1 MVIAV
6 KIINTY
12 PLYTCY
18 HPSPLPTLP
27 LSSPTSQVNVTL
39 HCYSCSPH
47 SVSYT
52 ASVTADLPERVT
64 GLSEELLTVE
74 NGTVVTI
81 LAPWINTSIV
91 IHRTESHLSLTLQVP
106 EPLTREGEVA
116 GLCSEGCLAGYE
128 VEPDV
133 VEFPEYEC
141 GENKMSVL
149 VMCVNLGLTRPP
161 VGTMLYSKLCSYDI
175 LLTHDLSLLS
185 LYVALNQDA
194 LALSDETTPPI
205 TVPTTS
211 KTPPT
216 TPEPTSQMV
225 SSVIIFST
233 TFPLSLSCD
242 TPPSTTSQQLHITL
256 APIRRTPAPPPPS
269 ITTPTSASTTHTQ
282 HIAFN
287 TPSSSPG
294 STSSVVSVA
303 EIQLVVTAVLLV
315 VCACMCVCMCV
326 RGCRSRKSMTVKSE
340 SLSLSLSL
348 SLSHH
353 VSCKEHMTIL
363 ERYAAI

>member
-1 MVIAV
+1 M
-6 KIINTY
+6 
-12 PLYTCY
+12 
-18 HPSPLPTLP
+18 
-27 LSSPTSQVNVTL
+27 NVTL
-39 HCYSCSPH
+39 HSHSCSPH

-64 GLSEELLTVE
+64 GLSDELLTVE

-116 GLCSEGCLAGYE
+116 GLCSEGCPAGYD
-128 VEPDV
+128 VEPNV
-133 VEFPEYEC
+133 VEVPEYEC
-141 GENKMSVL
+141 GENKMSIL
-149 VMCVNLGLTRPP
+149 VMCLTLGLTTPP

-194 LALSDETTPPI
+194 LALSDETTPTT

-211 KTPPT
+211 ETPPT

-233 TFPLSLSCD
+233 TDAGLA
-242 TPPSTTSQQLHITL
+242 SQ
-256 APIRRTPAPPPPS
+256 
-269 ITTPTSASTTHTQ
+269 TTPTTL
-282 HIAFN
+282 
-287 TPSSSPG
+287 PLSP
-294 STSSVVSVA
+294 
-303 EIQLVVTAVLLV
+303 LVVILL
-315 VCACMCVCMCV
+315 
-326 RGCRSRKSMTVKSE
+326 
-340 SLSLSLSL
+340 
-348 SLSHH
+348 
-353 VSCKEHMTIL
+353 SCL
-363 ERYAAI
+363 ALQLR